1 MPSRVNTK
9 QPQSVRRPIR
19 IAFLSM
25 LTVTLLHGR
34 VDADE
39 AINFNRD
46 IRPILSDRCFAC
58 HGPDKNARKA
68 DLRLDQRQVAVDVGA
83 IAPGDVSK
91 SKLVERIF
99 STDPDVMMP
108 PPKHNMPLTA
118 MMQNVTVWQDFLAG
132 SSDTH

>member
-1 MPSRVNTK
+1 MPSRVHTK
-9 QPQSVRRPIR
+9 QPRSDHRLHR
-19 IAFLSM
+19 IVLIGWLA
-25 LTVTLLHGR
+25 VTLLHSR

-68 DLRLDQRQVAVDVGA
+68 DLRLDQRQVAVEVGA
-83 IAPGDVSK
+83 IAPSDVDK

-108 PPKHNMPLTA
+108 PPKHNKPLTA
-118 MMQNVTVWQDFLAG
+118 IM
-132 SSDTH
+132 